1 MDLSYERL
9 GGDDDDDDDD
19 DDYDERVEMDMENN
33 ATFLEENE
41 G

>member
-1 MDLSYERL
+1 LEDVTDLSYDRL
-9 GGDDDDDDDD
+9 GDDDNDNDDGG
-19 DDYDERVEMDMENN
+19 VETDMENN

>member
-1 MDLSYERL
+1 MEDVMDLSYDRL
-9 GGDDDDDDDD
+9 GDDDD
-19 DDYDERVEMDMENN
+19 EGVETDMENN

>member
-1 MDLSYERL
+1 MDPSYDRLSDND
-9 GGDDDDDDDD
+9 G
-19 DDYDERVEMDMENN
+19 VETDMENN

>member
-1 MDLSYERL
+1 MEDVTDLSYDRL
-9 GGDDDDDDDD
+9 GDDDG
-19 DDYDERVEMDMENN
+19 VETDMENN